1 MVTCARPHLTWSFA
15 AESLRPPRKAIL
27 DIRAYLLLFVKQLI
41 VKGEGIED
49 DELDS
54 ILNYLHTVHEDDNLH
69 DVLQLMITLM
79 SEFPQSLVPG
89 FDRCSG
95 IRSVISCFFASYLK
109 VIVFWFKVYLQ
120 TVGVE
125 E

>member
-1 MVTCARPHLTWSFA
+1 M
-15 AESLRPPRKAIL
+15 PRKNIL

-69 DVLQLMITLM
+69 DVLQLLIALT
-79 SEFPQSLVPG
+79 SEHPQSMVPG
-89 FDRCSG
+89 FDRCQG
-95 IRSVISCFFASYLK
+95 IR
-109 VIVFWFKVYLQ
+109 
-120 TVGVE
+120 
-125 E
+125 